1 MKIAVSYD
9 NGKVFQHFGHSEEFK
24 VYEVQD
30 GKVTGSGVIRA
41 EGSGHDAMAGFLKG
55 KQIDVVLCGGLG
67 GGAEGALTE
76 AGIEVCSGV
85 EGDADQAVADY
96 LDGKLESA
104 GVNCD
109 HHDHDHDD
117 DGGCGG
123 CASDAGGCGGCS
135 GCGPQEPAILFDGPN
150 AGKKVKTHYTGT
162 LNNGRIFDSSYDR
175 GEPLEFVAGTGMMIQ
190 GFDKAV
196 VNMKPGDIVEIHLT
210 PDEAYGERDPN
221 LVLNVEHEQMRGTEA
236 LKVGDQVYL
245 QNHYGRQF
253 PVLVIA
259 TDDKTITF
267 DANHELA
274 GQELNFKI
282 ELLSVE

>member
-9 NGKVFQHFGHSEEFK
+9 QGKVFQHFGHSEEFK
-24 VYEVQD
+24 IYEVQD
-30 GKVTGSGVIRA
+30 GKIVGSEIVKA
-41 EGSGHDAMAGFLKG
+41 EGSGHNAMADFLKNS
-55 KQIDVVLCGGLG
+55 QIDVVLCGGLG
-67 GGAEGALTE
+67 GGAESALTE
-76 AGIEVCSGV
+76 AGIVSCSGV

-96 LDGKLESA
+96 LAGKLESA

-109 HHDHDHDD
+109 HHGHDD
-117 DGGCGG
+117 EGSCGG
-123 CASDAGGCGGCS
+123 CASDEGCGGCGGCGS
-135 GCGPQEPAILFDGPN
+135 QEPAILYDGPN
-150 AGKKVKTHYTGT
+150 AGRKVKTHYTGT
-162 LNNGRIFDSSYDR
+162 MNNGRIFDSSYDR
-175 GEPLEFVAGTGMMIQ
+175 GEPLEFIAGVGMMIP

-196 VNMKPGDIVEIHLT
+196 VNMKPGDVVDIHLT
-210 PDEAYGERDPN
+210 PDEAYGDRDPK
-221 LVLNVEHEQMRGTEA
+221 LVLNVPHSQMRGTES
-236 LKVGDQVYL
+236 LKVGDQVFL

-259 TDDKTITF
+259 NDEETITF

>member
-9 NGKVFQHFGHSEEFK
+9 QGKVFQHFGHSEEFK
-24 VYEVQD
+24 IYEVQG
-30 GKVTGSGVIRA
+30 GKIVGSEIVKA
-41 EGSGHDAMAGFLKG
+41 EGSGHNAMADFLKNS
-55 KQIDVVLCGGLG
+55 QIDVVLCGGLG
-67 GGAEGALTE
+67 GGAESALTE
-76 AGIEVCSGV
+76 AGIVSCSGV

-96 LDGKLESA
+96 LAGKLESA

-109 HHDHDHDD
+109 HHGHDD
-117 DGGCGG
+117 EGSCGG
-123 CASDAGGCGGCS
+123 CASDEGCGGCGGCGS
-135 GCGPQEPAILFDGPN
+135 QEPAILYDGPN
-150 AGKKVKTHYTGT
+150 AGRKVKTHYTGT
-162 LNNGRIFDSSYDR
+162 MNNGRIFDSSYDR
-175 GEPLEFVAGTGMMIQ
+175 GEPLEFIAGVGMMIP

-196 VNMKPGDIVEIHLT
+196 VNMKPGDVVDIHLT
-210 PDEAYGERDPN
+210 PDEAYGDRDPK
-221 LVLNVEHEQMRGTEA
+221 LVLNVPHSQMRGTES

-259 TDDKTITF
+259 NDEETITF